1 MQIIQ
6 IGYDIVV
13 ECGMKAALITNIFCE
28 QRGSNCIDKILQGQE
43 RNPTVASCGKY
54 GGNV

>member
-28 QRGSNCIDKILQGQE
+28 QRVLIKYYKDK
-43 RNPTVASCGKY
+43 K
-54 GGNV
+54 GNQQ